1 MKQKMASLVSPDRVS
16 PDERAKLPDRA
27 VLLAAAK
34 WFLEEA
40 RKVEEVSQIA
50 LIGSLTTRKTTPKD
64 VDLLVTLK
72 SSAGFKQIATLARK
86 LQGRI
91 QKGSLGADVFIVHD
105 NIYIGR
111 ACHYRESSSRVECRT
126 RHLKCSRD
134 VKFLCN
140 TVSSFRLRE
149 EIMLRPPL
157 ILWPDVVIN
166 VALPDDVIECF
177 ALPRHNRNWCIA
189 LRNAHLINQP
199 SGNAREMEGTP
210 KVRGA
215 AARREGLAMN
225 GSPWTAEQKLCPPLS
240 FNKLR

>member
-1 MKQKMASLVSPDRVS
+1 MLRDDEMSPPDNIP
-16 PDERAKLPDRA
+16 PDERAKLSDRA

-50 LIGSLTTRKTTPKD
+50 LIGSLTTRKTIPKD
-64 VDLLVTLK
+64 VDLVVTLK

-111 ACHYRESSSRVECRT
+111 ACHYREPWERVECRR

-134 VKFLCN
+134 VEFLCN

-149 EIMLRPPL
+149 EIILRPPL
-157 ILWPDVVIN
+157 VLWPDVVIN
-166 VALPDDVIECF
+166 VALPEDVIECF
-177 ALPRHNRNWCIA
+177 
-189 LRNAHLINQP
+189 
-199 SGNAREMEGTP
+199 
-210 KVRGA
+210 
-215 AARREGLAMN
+215 GL
-225 GSPWTAEQKLCPPLS
+225 SK
-240 FNKLR
+240 